1 MTLLQSFAPTCV
13 ENSAGGEKPR
23 VLILGTMPGKMSL
36 AKQQYYGHPQN
47 AFWRIIGE
55 LLHIDPQANYTERVA
70 QLTEKQI
77 ALWDV
82 LQFCVRESSLDTDIE
97 RDSEVPNEI
106 FQLLKTHCTI
116 QRVCFNGAKAA
127 QLYRRHILPQIPAD
141 FRAID
146 YSPLPSTSPAHAG
159 MRYAEK
165 LNAWRVILT

>member
-1 MTLLQSFAPTCV
+1 MALLQSFAPTCI
-13 ENSAGGEKPR
+13 ENSGSGEKPR

-55 LLHIDPQANYTERVA
+55 LLHIDATADYMERVK
-70 QLTEKQI
+70 QLTEKRI

-82 LQFCVRESSLDTDIE
+82 LKFCVRESSLDTDIE
-97 RDSEVPNEI
+97 RDSEIPNDI
-106 FQLLKTHCTI
+106 VQLLKTHRTI

-127 QLYRRHILPQIPAD
+127 QLYRRHILPQIPDD
-141 FRAID
+141 FRTIE

>member
-1 MTLLQSFAPTCV
+1 MILQSFAPIV
-13 ENSAGGEKPR
+13 GEKPR

-47 AFWRIIGE
+47 AFWRIAGE
-55 LLHIDPQANYTERVA
+55 LLHIDAKADYATRVQ
-70 QLTEKQI
+70 QLAEKHI

-82 LQFCVRESSLDTDIE
+82 LKFCVRESSLDTDIV
-97 RDSEVPNEI
+97 RNSEVPNEI
-106 FQLLKTHCTI
+106 AQFLKTRKTI

-127 QLYRRHILPQIPAD
+127 QLYQRHILPQLTEN
-141 FRAID
+141 FREIE

-165 LNAWRVILT
+165 LDAWRVILP